1 MAGHS
6 KWAQIKRSK
15 AKVDAQRGAAFTKLA
30 REIFVAA
37 KIGGADVSGNF
48 RLKTA
53 IEKAKEALMPVDN
66 IKRAIQ
72 RATTEGSSEN
82 FEEIQYEGYGPGGV
96 AIIASSMT
104 DNRNR
109 TAGEIRSYFIKC
121 EGNLGETGCVGWM
134 FTPKGVM
141 NVSSYKGN
149 SINFDDLF
157 MSAADFG
164 ADDVIDLEDGTFQ
177 VTTLDDNNILEKV
190 QKGLEE
196 LGYSVNDVEIT
207 MIPNNYV
214 KIEDEYIAKKTI
226 KLIDLL
232 ENNDDVQNVY
242 YNFELSEELEKMFE
256 Y

>member
-37 KIGGADVSGNF
+37 KLGGGDPSGNF

-53 IEKAKEALMPVDN
+53 IEKAKEGLMPIDN

-72 RATTEGSSEN
+72 RATTEGSTEN

-96 AIIASSMT
+96 AIIAASMT

-109 TAGEIRSYFIKC
+109 TGGEIRSYFIKC

-134 FTPKGVM
+134 FSSKGLM
-141 NVSSYKGN
+141 TITSYKGGD
-149 SINFDDLF
+149 INFDDLF
-157 MSAADFG
+157 LIAADLG
-164 ADDVIDLEDGTFQ
+164 AEDVSDLEDGTFQ
-177 VTTLDDNNILEKV
+177 VVTEPDNNLLENV
-190 QKGLEE
+190 QKGLEK
-196 LGYSVNDVEIT
+196 LGYSVNDVNIT

-232 ENNDDVQNVY
+232 ENNDDVQEVY
-242 YNFELSEELEKMFE
+242 YNFELSDELQHMFE
-256 Y
+256 

>member
-37 KIGGADVSGNF
+37 KIGGADPSGNF

-72 RATTEGSSEN
+72 RASSDSSTEN

-96 AIIASSMT
+96 AIIAASMT

-109 TAGEIRSYFIKC
+109 TAGDIRSYFIKC

-134 FTPKGVM
+134 FTQKGLM
-141 NVSSYKGN
+141 TINSYKDA

-157 MSAADFG
+157 MSAADLG
-164 ADDVIDLEDGTFQ
+164 AEDVVDLEDGTFQ
-177 VTTLDDNNILEKV
+177 VSTEPDNAILENV
-190 QKGLEE
+190 QKGLES
-196 LGYSVNDVEIT
+196 LGYSTSDVEIT

-214 KIEDEYIAKKTI
+214 KITDELIAKKTI

-242 YNFELSEELEKMFE
+242 YNFELSEELEHMF
-256 Y
+256 